1 MPKVMIFFIINKNYR
16 EYIFVFSIFIFEIIK
31 ISYEIVSCPDFDK
44 TNNILILQ
52 DANKNKKL

>member
-1 MPKVMIFFIINKNYR
+1 MIFFIINKNYR
-16 EYIFVFSIFIFEIIK
+16 EYIFGFSIFIFEIIK